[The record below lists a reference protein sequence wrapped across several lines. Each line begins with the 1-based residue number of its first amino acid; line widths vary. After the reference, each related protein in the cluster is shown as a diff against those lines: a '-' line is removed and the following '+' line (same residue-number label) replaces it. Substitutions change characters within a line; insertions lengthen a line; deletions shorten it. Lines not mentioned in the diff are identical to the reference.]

1 MAAYEIVSRQDPYF
15 MVRVLFA
22 ELVFEQLLFSM
33 KTGTTL
39 DAFLKSYADAYET
52 DWFLLKGVVNGTI
65 D

>member
-1 MAAYEIVSRQDPYF
+1 MAAYEILSRQDPYF

-22 ELVFEQLLFSM
+22 DQAFEQLLITS

-52 DWFLLKGVVNGTI
+52 EWFLLEGVVNVPVE
-65 D
+65 